1 VEKAIQEMFVK
12 SEGEDRMWELL
23 IDPQHEFT
31 ETFDNPDNDFGLVL
45 TVGDGIARVGG
56 LRHIQA
62 GEMVLI
68 LGNGRQ
74 IRGLA
79 LNLETEQI
87 GVVIFGN
94 DRFIGQ
100 GDLVCRTKQIV
111 NVPVGP
117 SLLGRVVDALGSP
130 IDGLPL
136 VISWRNLVEV
146 KAPGIIPR
154 TSVREPMLTG
164 IKAID
169 SMVPI
174 GCGQRELIIG
184 DRQTGKT
191 AIAIDA
197 ILNQKLGDANF
208 VNHILCVYIAIGQKR
223 SNVAQIVQILKQR
236 SAFYYTTIV
245 AATAS
250 DPAPLQFLAPYAGC
264 AIAEWWRD
272 RNVHVLVI
280 YDDLSKQ
287 AVAYRQ
293 MSLLLRRPPGRE
305 AYPGD
310 VFYLH
315 SRLLERAAKLRF
327 VEFKN
332 ENQHQDDNLIFPN
345 LEKLGVIKQAGGSIT
360 ALPIIETQAGD
371 VSAYIPTNVI
381 SITDVQIFLES
392 ELFYK
397 GVRPAINVGL
407 SVSRV
412 GSSAQIS
419 LMKRIAGTLKLE
431 LAQYREVEAFTQF
444 GSDLDATTLRSLNR
458 GVRLIELLKQTQY
471 QPQRVQHQLL
481 VIYAGMSG
489 LLDSVEVRYIG
500 LIEIIIRLF
509 SLFFPSVYCQL
520 PFLKMTLV
528 DDKMI
533 LNRMIHLLIFFRNF
547 LLHLVELR
555 QIPSYNFIAYFVKN
569 PTEIWGC
576 VELLE
581 VSN

>member
-1 VEKAIQEMFVK
+1 MSNTISPNTTTPKKDLIQRNQGTILAI
-12 SEGEDRMWELL
+12 
-23 IDPQHEFT
+23 
-31 ETFDNPDNDFGLVL
+31 
-45 TVGDGIARVGG
+45 GDGIARVAG
-56 LRHIQA
+56 LPKIKA
-62 GEMVLI
+62 GEMVYI
-68 LGNGRQ
+68 FGSKKK

-87 GVVIFGN
+87 GVVVFGN
-94 DRFIGQ
+94 DRHIRQ
-100 GDLVCRTKQIV
+100 GDLVLRTQKIV

-117 SLLGRVVDALGSP
+117 ALLQRVVDALGTP
-130 IDGLPL
+130 IDGQPL
-136 VISWRNLVEV
+136 VTSWRNLVDV

-154 TSVREPMLTG
+154 TSVREPMHTG

-169 SMVPI
+169 SMIPI

-191 AIAIDA
+191 AIAIDT
-197 ILNQKLGDANF
+197 IINQRTSELQQT
-208 VNHILCVYIAIGQKR
+208 VVCVYVAIGQKR
-223 SNVAQIVQILKQR
+223 SNVAQTVELLKR
-236 SAFYYTTIV
+236 FRAFAYTTVV

-250 DPAPLQFLAPYAGC
+250 DAAPLQFLAPYAGC

-272 RNVHVLVI
+272 RNAHALVI

-327 VEFKN
+327 VAPSAGFRYPYLE
-332 ENQHQDDNLIFPN
+332 QLGLI
-345 LEKLGVIKQAGGSIT
+345 KRAGGSLT

-381 SITDVQIFLES
+381 SITDGQIFLEA

-397 GVRPAINVGL
+397 GIRPAINVGL

-412 GSSAQIS
+412 GSSAQIP

-444 GSDLDATTLRSLNR
+444 GSDLDAATLRSLNR
-458 GVRLIELLKQTQY
+458 GVRLIELLKQAQY
-471 QPQRVQHQLL
+471 EPLDIRLQLL
-481 VIYAGMSG
+481 IVSAGMG
-489 LLDSVEVRYIG
+489 GFLDTFAVTQVNIMEK
-500 LIEIIIRLF
+500 LIKIFAYFYPPLF
-509 SLFFPSVYCQL
+509 CQL
-520 PFLKMTLV
+520 PPTKSAVALDKLVLPRMQQFLGS
-528 DDKMI
+528 
-533 LNRMIHLLIFFRNF
+533 
-547 LLHLVELR
+547 LR
-555 QIPSYNFIAYFVKN
+555 QLLNALNEHKTISALQFLYYVIQQPQIF
-569 PTEIWGC
+569 WGC
-576 VELLE
+576 LELLDQQ
-581 VSN
+581 